1 MKVSS
6 KEQQILAHQKLK
18 LAQIGAE
25 LQRIREEQDIS
36 WQKIKQ
42 ITLISERHLKA
53 IEAGDINS
61 LPEPV
66 YIQSFIR
73 KYANVLG
80 VENIAEEFPLT
91 NVSLKT
97 SWLKPSE
104 LRPFHLYL
112 IYIVLISA
120 SVGALSNL
128 FSPASNYFITESET
142 QLSDAARLKP
152 LTKPKAITTPK
163 AQPQSKLKSPQIK
176 PVNVGIVMKGESWM
190 RVEVDGE
197 VKFEG
202 ILTEGVNKVWGAE
215 KNIVVRA
222 GNAAAIL
229 LEFNQ
234 YPPQALGQAGE
245 VVQKTYNSTYKPKAL
260 TSLSKT
266 TQNC

>member
-6 KEQQILAHQKLK
+6 KEQQILGYQKLK
-18 LAQIGAE
+18 LAEIGSE
-25 LQRIREEQDIS
+25 LKRIRDEQNIS
-36 WQKIKQ
+36 LQKIKQ
-42 ITLISERHLKA
+42 VTLISERHLKA
-53 IEAGDINS
+53 IEDGDISS

-73 KYANVLG
+73 KYANVVG
-80 VENIAEEFPLT
+80 IENIAEQFPLT
-91 NVSLKT
+91 NTALKT
-97 SWLKPSE
+97 SWLKSSE
-104 LRPFHLYL
+104 LRPLHLYL

-128 FSPASNYFITESET
+128 FSPTSNYVISESET

-152 LTKPKAITTPK
+152 LTKPKPIAVPK
-163 AQPQSKLKSPQIK
+163 AQPQSTNIKPAQIK

-202 ILTEGVNKVWGAE
+202 ILTEGVNKVWVAD

-234 YPPQALGQAGE
+234 YPPRALGQAGE
-245 VVQKTYNSTYKPKAL
+245 VVQKTYNSSYKPL
-260 TSLSKT
+260 TTLSET
-266 TQNC
+266 PRAT